1 MTCRLWD
8 ASRFRG
14 DFRLIDN
21 PEYIETSN
29 GTCILNGLTLRVVEV
44 GRDTH
49 HNIPYLMTQIGLSG
63 LLHEEVDEI
72 LIADHLGSIFVIVE
86 VASTRDAVV
95 IVATPEVVDVE
106 VTPILEGVFVE
117 GSLSSSG
124 RTLIVGLVSA
134 PHIFVVGPLSL

>member
-1 MTCRLWD
+1 
-8 ASRFRG
+8 
-14 DFRLIDN
+14 
-21 PEYIETSN
+21 
-29 GTCILNGLTLRVVEV
+29 
-44 GRDTH
+44 
-49 HNIPYLMTQIGLSG
+49 MTQTCLSR

-72 LIADHLGSIFVIVE
+72 LINDHLVSIFVIVE
-86 VASTRDAVV
+86 VVSTSVAVV
-95 IVATPEVVDVE
+95 IALTPEVVDVE